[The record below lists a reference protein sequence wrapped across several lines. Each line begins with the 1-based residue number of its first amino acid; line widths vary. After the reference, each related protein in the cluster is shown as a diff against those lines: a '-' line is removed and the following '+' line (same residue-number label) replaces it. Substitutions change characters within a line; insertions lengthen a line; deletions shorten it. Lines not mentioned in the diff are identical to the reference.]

1 MRNILIVAST
11 ILLGSCRLVQ
21 PPAEASV
28 TVVEGIYDNPPK
40 KYDYL
45 IDGQLDKNGAFRYI
59 TDLRDYSQYIKLYS
73 DYLAQKHDVVT
84 EISETECVFEPTSE
98 LIRIPD
104 LVLRSGD
111 KDIVIEQLTA
121 HIQLV
126 NTIVASHNKNVA
138 LRTKRFKE
146 LCKVE

>member
-21 PPAEASV
+21 PLAEASV
-28 TVVEGIYDNPPK
+28 NVVEGVYENPPR

-45 IDGQLDKNGAFRYI
+45 VEGKLDKNGAFRYI
-59 TDLRDYSQYIKLYS
+59 TDLRDYSEYIRIYS
-73 DYLAQKHDVVT
+73 EYLAQKHDVVT
-84 EISETECVFEPTSE
+84 EMSETECIFEPMTE

-126 NTIVASHNKNVA
+126 NTIVASHNKSVA